1 VPVTA
6 TNFAISLKKSFAAA
20 GVRKCCLSST
30 LSKSEQGSPILEGLV
45 YGVITLMYLLLAIHH
60 GTGWPY

>member
-6 TNFAISLKKSFAAA
+6 TNFAISLKKFRGVAENAAS
-20 GVRKCCLSST
+20 RRHYPTK
-30 LSKSEQGSPILEGLV
+30 QGSPILEGLMHA
-45 YGVITLMYLLLAIHH
+45 VITLMYLLLATHH